1 VEELEGV
8 GSYLGVVSIE
18 RGTAGGGL
26 AAEGAAAGALL
37 RGGGAPATVSRGEW
51 AGELPGNEVKLVRGF
66 ARVGM
71 GRRGGLRVS

>member
-1 VEELEGV
+1 MSAGRPEA
-8 GSYLGVVSIE
+8 GSP
-18 RGTAGGGL
+18 RKW
-26 AAEGAAAGALL
+26 AAAGALL
-37 RGGGAPATVSRGEW
+37 RGGGAPATVSHGEW

>member
-1 VEELEGV
+1 MG
-8 GSYLGVVSIE
+8 LGWPE
-18 RGTAGGGL
+18 R
-26 AAEGAAAGALL
+26 AAPRRGAAAGALL